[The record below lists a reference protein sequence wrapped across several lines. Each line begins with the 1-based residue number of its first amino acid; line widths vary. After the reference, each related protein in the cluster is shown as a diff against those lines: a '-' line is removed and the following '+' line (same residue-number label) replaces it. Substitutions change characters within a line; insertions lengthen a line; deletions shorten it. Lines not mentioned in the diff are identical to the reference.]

1 MIFESEALPKAEL
14 LTVLVAC
21 PNKNAGGGAEEEG
34 VLLNIVLLL
43 LLLPPRETLG
53 TGVIEEVL
61 LRKVN
66 GSFAGA
72 GSKT

>member
-43 LLLPPRETLG
+43 LLPPRETLG

-66 GSFAGA
+66 PSFAGA
-72 GSKT
+72 GSKK